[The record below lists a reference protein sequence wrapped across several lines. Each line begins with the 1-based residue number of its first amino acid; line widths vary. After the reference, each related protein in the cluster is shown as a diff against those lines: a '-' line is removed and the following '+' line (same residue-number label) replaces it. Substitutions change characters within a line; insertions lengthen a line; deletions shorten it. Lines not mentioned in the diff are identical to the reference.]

1 MSRLLE
7 IFFIYLLTVLC
18 ISCGGGGGSAGP
30 SSQGANSSGQ
40 VSASTTQSQTSSSSS
55 LIEGCSVSVSN
66 EAELTWPTPDW
77 EQGLPELNGFCPSKL
92 ENALNYAFAEGN
104 ETGAVLIVKNGKLI
118 AERYSEDRTANDQVT
133 SWSVAKSFT
142 SALLG
147 AAVDEGYLIGL
158 DQELGDFF
166 TEWRDTKKA
175 EITIEPVSYTHLTL
189 PTINWV

>member
-1 MSRLLE
+1 MSRRLE

-30 SSQGANSSGQ
+30 SSQVANSSGQ

-55 LIEGCSVSVSN
+55 LIDACSVSVSN

-77 EQGLPELNGFCPSKL
+77 EQGLPESNGFCPSKL

-118 AERYSEDRTANDQVT
+118 AERYSEDRTANDLVT

-158 DQELGDFF
+158 DQELSL
-166 TEWRDTKKA
+166 
-175 EITIEPVSYTHLTL
+175 IHI
-189 PTINWV
+189 